1 MHNFIKHS
9 LVVAFIMS
17 FIRTIS
23 ATELI
28 IKDLSDTKLIS
39 SRAIIQDDFSGL
51 EVKPIVNA
59 FISWMEETHGD
70 IMILPPEKDDSVLY
84 EEAMKG
90 NSKEPNIFNDME
102 LKADESVSN
111 PWEKGC
117 RHNFYVIRITSN
129 HPIIKEFD
137 LEGRYVMAFTF
148 TGCVY
153 KFIAVVAD
161 RMRDEKMLYIT
172 ILHEL
177 GHMWGLSDNKD
188 GKQSIMNGV
197 WPMGS
202 TCITKKDLK
211 EVYALYGKKG
221 MVHKDSGCVPE

>member
-1 MHNFIKHS
+1 MHNLTKHS
-9 LVVAFIMS
+9 LVVTFIMS
-17 FIRTIS
+17 FIGTIS

-28 IKDLSDTKLIS
+28 VKDLLDTKLIS

-51 EVKPIVNA
+51 EIEPIVNA

-70 IMILPPEKDDSVLY
+70 IMISPPEKDDAVFY
-84 EEAMKG
+84 EEVMKG
-90 NSKEPNIFNDME
+90 NSKESNVFNSID
-102 LKADESVSN
+102 LNADGSASD
-111 PWEKGC
+111 PWEKEC
-117 RHNFYVIRITSN
+117 RHNFYVIRITSS
-129 HPIIKEFD
+129 HPIVKDFD
-137 LEGRYVMAFTF
+137 LEGRHIMAFTY

-161 RMRDEKMLYIT
+161 RMRDEKMMYAT

-202 TCITKKDLK
+202 TCITKKDLR

-221 MVHKDSGCVPE
+221 MERKDRGCVPK